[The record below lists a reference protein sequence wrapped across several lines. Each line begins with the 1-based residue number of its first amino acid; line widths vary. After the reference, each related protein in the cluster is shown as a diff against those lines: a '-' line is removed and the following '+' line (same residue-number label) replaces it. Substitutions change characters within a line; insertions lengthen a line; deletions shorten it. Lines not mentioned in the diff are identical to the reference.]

1 MKTRNILLALFVF
14 AAVFAFSPAAA
25 FADDFPIGSKL
36 DDFKLSAT
44 DGKTYSFSEL
54 KGEKG
59 TVLVFLSAQCPVV
72 KSYVDRINS
81 LAADYKAKGINFVGI
96 NSNATEDLAWVTSH
110 RNESFPELTVLI
122 DTGNVIAD
130 KLGANFTPETYFFD
144 AENTLLYHGSIDDDR
159 SGENATETYLKNA
172 FDLTLAGKK
181 VEKTT
186 NRAFGCSIKRKDA

>member
-1 MKTRNILLALFVF
+1 MKTRNLLLALFVF

-25 FADDFPIGSKL
+25 FADFPIGSKL

-44 DGKTYSFSEL
+44 DGKTYSFSDL

-59 TVLVFLSAQCPVV
+59 TVIVFLSAQCPVV
-72 KSYVDRINS
+72 KSYVERINS

-96 NSNATEDLAWVTSH
+96 NSNATEDLAWVTRH
-110 RNESFPELTVLI
+110 RNESFPDLTVLI

-130 KLGANFTPETYFFD
+130 KLGANVTPEAYYFD
-144 AENTLLYHGSIDDDR
+144 TENTLLYHGSIDDDR
-159 SGENATETYLKNA
+159 SGDNPTEHYLKDA
-172 FDLTLAGKK
+172 FDLTLAGKS

-186 NRAFGCSIKRKDA
+186 NRAFGCIIKRKDA